1 MALRAVSPV
10 MIILLLVAAGYFF
23 GAKKWM
29 VAEHKSFLEKFLV
42 NLAIPCT
49 CINGFIKNLT
59 MDILRGSWKIILV
72 SFLGIAICTVLSAAI
87 AKLIRLPRLRTGV
100 FIAMGGISNVI
111 FVGFP
116 VITELLGESNLVY
129 AMLFLVAN
137 SPASFMLC
145 YAILPWSSQGEFKF
159 GLRQIRKVFLNPPLI
174 GIAAGILLV
183 VAGISLP
190 SPISKTIEYL
200 GGTVSPLALFYCGF
214 IIYENG
220 IKSIRFDRGMVAMLC
235 IRFPLSI
242 IVAYL
247 LCYGL
252 GVSAPASSVIVAEM
266 AMPVMTTLVVL
277 AKECDA
283 DAEYA
288 ARGVVLS
295 TLACLVVIPVLAVI
309 L

>member
-1 MALRAVSPV
+1 MVIKAISPV
-10 MIILLLVAAGYFF
+10 LIILLLVASGYFF

-29 VAEHKSFLEKFLV
+29 VAEHKSFLEKFLI

-59 MDILRGSWKIILV
+59 MDILRGSWKILLIT
-72 SFLGIAICTVLSAAI
+72 FLGIIICTALSAAI
-87 AKLIRLPRLRTGV
+87 AKLIRLPKLRAGV
-100 FIAMGGISNVI
+100 FVAMGGISNVL

-137 SPASFMLC
+137 SPMSFILC

-159 GLRQIRKVFLNPPLI
+159 GLKQIRRVFLNPPI
-174 GIAAGILLV
+174 VGIAIGILLV
-183 VAGISLP
+183 VFGVTLP
-190 SPISKTIEYL
+190 SPIGRSIEYL

-214 IIYENG
+214 VIHESG
-220 IKSIRFDRGMVAMLC
+220 IKSVRFDIGMISMLVM
-235 IRFPLSI
+235 RFGISTF
-242 IVAYL
+242 VAYL
-247 LCYGL
+247 LCL
-252 GVSAPASSVIVAEM
+252 AFGVAAPVSSVIIVEM

-295 TLACLVVIPVLAVI
+295 TLACFVVIPVLAII

>member
-1 MALRAVSPV
+1 MIKAISPV
-10 MIILLLVAAGYFF
+10 LIILLLVAVGYFF

-29 VAEHKSFLEKFLV
+29 VVEHKRFLEKFLI

-49 CINGFIKNLT
+49 CINGFVRDLS
-59 MDILRGSWKIILV
+59 MDILKGSWKIILV
-72 SFLGIAICTVLSAAI
+72 SFVGIIICTAVSAAI
-87 AKLIRLPRLRTGV
+87 AKLIRLPRLRVGV
-100 FIAMGGISNVI
+100 FIAMGGISNVL

-116 VITELLGESNLVY
+116 VITELLGVSSLVY

-137 SPASFMLC
+137 SPMSFILC

-159 GLRQIRKVFLNPPLI
+159 GLSQIRKIFLNPPI
-174 GIAAGILLV
+174 VGIAFGILLV
-183 VAGISLP
+183 VFGITLP
-190 SPISKTIEYL
+190 TPIGRTIEYL

-214 IIYENG
+214 IIYESG
-220 IKSIRFDRGMVAMLC
+220 IKSIRFDRGMVAMLG
-235 IRFPLSI
+235 IRFVFATF
-242 IVAYL
+242 VAYL
-247 LCYGL
+247 LCLAFGL
-252 GVSAPASSVIVAEM
+252 NAPVSSVIIVEM

-277 AKECDA
+277 AKEFDA

-295 TLACLVVIPVLAVI
+295 TLACFVVIPVLALI